1 VPDRHNAQHEDR
13 RLTTSDRRRTAY
25 GPPVQILNPFTYV
38 RPVRTATRLSHLL
51 GRWVIDSLTAIGELG
66 RLLASVLWMLRYD
79 CQRRSV
85 LVMQLYHI
93 GYLSLPV
100 VLIAD
105 AAIGLVL
112 GVQSF
117 STLSRFNAD
126 VMSGPM
132 VNFSMITQLSPVIT
146 GLMLAGRV
154 GSNMAAEIGTMKVT
168 EQLDALRV
176 MGTDP
181 VSYLVAPRFLACVLL
196 APILTAL
203 GSLAGM
209 AAGHI
214 LVVEIWRVDG
224 AAYWFQS
231 AKFLTPWDIITGS
244 LKPIVF
250 GGLIALVACR
260 RGLLTKGGA
269 TGVGEACTK
278 GVVQAS
284 VLVLVSNF
292 LMSLLFQKLYD
303 LTHG

>member
-1 VPDRHNAQHEDR
+1 
-13 RLTTSDRRRTAY
+13 
-25 GPPVQILNPFTYV
+25 VQIPNPFAYAQ
-38 RPVRTATRLSHLL
+38 PMRTATRLTHLL
-51 GRWVIDSLTAIGELG
+51 GRWFIDMLSAIGELG
-66 RLLASVLWMLRYD
+66 DLLSKVWWSLRHD
-79 CQRRSV
+79 RQRRSV
-85 LVMQLYHI
+85 VVMQLYHI

-100 VLIAD
+100 VLLAD
-105 AAIGLVL
+105 SAIGLVL
-112 GVQSF
+112 GVQSY

-126 VMSGPM
+126 AMCGPM

-196 APILTAL
+196 APVLTAL
-203 GSLAGM
+203 GTVAGMLAG
-209 AAGHI
+209 HV

-224 AAYWFQS
+224 AAYWFQTD
-231 AKFLTPWDIITGS
+231 KFLTIWDVVTGS

-250 GGLIALVACR
+250 GGLIALVSCR
-260 RGLLTKGGA
+260 RGLLTRGGA
-269 TGVGEACTK
+269 TGVGEACTT

-284 VLVLVSNF
+284 VLVLVANF
-292 LMSLLFQKLYD
+292 LMSLSFQKLYD